1 MNARSLLADA
11 RLVDL
16 EILCAN
22 NGVDALCVTETW
34 LSEARVKIGSSRLHI
49 PGFQDPVRCDR
60 PSSHRGGGVAV
71 YVRTGISANMIKLHS
86 ILEAVCVCQASPGL
100 A

>member
-1 MNARSLLADA
+1 MNARSLLADT

-16 EILCAN
+16 EILCVN
-22 NGVDALCVTETW
+22 NGVDVLCVTKTW
-34 LSEARVKIGSSRLHI
+34 LPEARVKIGSSRLHT

-71 YVRTGISANMIKLHS
+71 YVRIGIPANAI
-86 ILEAVCVCQASPGL
+86 
-100 A
+100 